1 MRSACEHRPEM
12 AKAVFDNEILSVPQ
26 NLDNSVNTIILV
38 QSQILRKGHLD
49 LPSNQSPGVVE
60 GSLS

>member
-38 QSQILRKGHLD
+38 
-49 LPSNQSPGVVE
+49 
-60 GSLS
+60 